1 MAERLDITKPKNIEL
16 IDAKYSELVKKSES
30 DAEMEAE
37 RYAYTIRYYKDN
49 TLEKIYEDIK
59 KKTSKE
65 IDVLDDDKALVEA
78 IIYELREKD
87 KDGKEKK
94 IPSWMI
100 EGIVKELTDERKE
113 IIIKRFKEKKFKML
127 LDKRKEEAVKN
138 IEEFSLID
146 DNSEDTY
153 VTNFQNLCLARN
165 KFNARKKAI
174 LDTASELGVE
184 PPVCVSNIREIA
196 NEAEKVL
203 NDTDKIIFVDKI
215 DDEDKKFKKKV
226 KSGIDKLDNYIKEN
240 LKPTLLSIGV
250 ANLSSAIASMLFI
263 NAGGNVPESVG
274 LYLISCPIVFG
285 ALSAI
290 YKSSEIRE
298 FFRNK
303 KTVKEA
309 WDLGLIN
316 LMADWTL
323 ADKEFSEFDKNAKD
337 DMFSVEIDGGKK
349 NNGLH

>member
-1 MAERLDITKPKNIEL
+1 MAERLDITKPKNLEL
-16 IDAKYSELVKKSES
+16 IDLKYNELVKKSES
-30 DAEMEAE
+30 DAEKEAE

-49 TLEKIYEDIK
+49 TLEKIYDDIK
-59 KKTSKE
+59 IKTSRE
-65 IDVLDDDKALVEA
+65 ISVLSDDRALVEA
-78 IIYELREKD
+78 IQFELREKD

-94 IPSWMI
+94 VPSWMI
-100 EGIVKELTDERKE
+100 EGIINELTDERKE
-113 IIIKRFKEKKFKML
+113 IIIKRYKEKKFKML

-146 DNSEDTY
+146 DSNEDTY
-153 VTNFQNLCLARN
+153 VNNFQNLCLARN
-165 KFNARKKAI
+165 KFNARKRAI
-174 LDTASELGVE
+174 VETASELGVE
-184 PPVCVSNIREIA
+184 PPVCVSNIRGIA
-196 NEAEKVL
+196 NETEKVL

-215 DDEDKKFKKKV
+215 DEEDKSFKKKI
-226 KSGIDKLDNYIKEN
+226 KSGIDKLDNYFKEN

-263 NAGGNVPESVG
+263 NAGGNVPEAVG
-274 LYLISCPIVFG
+274 LYVISCPIVFG

-290 YKSSEIRE
+290 YNSSEIRE

>member
-65 IDVLDDDKALVEA
+65 IAVLDDDKALVEA
-78 IIYELREKD
+78 IKYELREKD

-113 IIIKRFKEKKFKML
+113 IIIKRYKEKKYKML
-127 LDKRKEEAVKN
+127 VDKRKEEANKN

-146 DNSEDTY
+146 DGDEETY
-153 VTNFQNLCLARN
+153 VNNFQNLCLARN
-165 KFNARKKAI
+165 KFHARKRAI
-174 LDTASELGVE
+174 IEAAAELGVE

-196 NEAEKVL
+196 NETEKVL
-203 NDTDKIIFVDKI
+203 NDEDKIIFIDKM
-215 DDEDKKFKKKV
+215 DEEDKAFKKKI
-226 KSGIDKLDNYIKEN
+226 KSGIDKLDNYIKDN
-240 LKPTLLSIGV
+240 LKPTLLSVGV

-263 NAGGNVPESVG
+263 NAGGNVPEAVG
-274 LYLISCPIVFG
+274 LYVISCPIVFG

-303 KTVKEA
+303 KTVREA

>member
-65 IDVLDDDKALVEA
+65 IAVLDDDKALVEA
-78 IIYELREKD
+78 IKYELREKD

-113 IIIKRFKEKKFKML
+113 IIIKRYKEKKYKML
-127 LDKRKEEAVKN
+127 VDKRKEEANKN

-146 DNSEDTY
+146 DGDEETY
-153 VTNFQNLCLARN
+153 VNNFQNLCLARN
-165 KFNARKKAI
+165 KFHARKRAI
-174 LDTASELGVE
+174 IEAAAELGVE

-196 NEAEKVL
+196 NETEKVL
-203 NDTDKIIFVDKI
+203 NDEDKIIFVDKM
-215 DDEDKKFKKKV
+215 DEEDKAFKKKI
-226 KSGIDKLDNYIKEN
+226 KSGIDKLDNYIKDN
-240 LKPTLLSIGV
+240 LKPTLLSVGV

-263 NAGGNVPESVG
+263 NAGGNVPEAVG
-274 LYLISCPIVFG
+274 LYVISCPIVFG

-303 KTVKEA
+303 KTVREA

>member
-30 DAEMEAE
+30 DAELEAE
-37 RYAYTIRYYKDN
+37 KYAYTIRYYKDN
-49 TLEKIYEDIK
+49 TIDKIYEDIK
-59 KKTSKE
+59 NRTSRE
-65 IDVLDDDKALVEA
+65 ISFLSNDRALVEA
-78 IIYELREKD
+78 IKYELKEKD

-94 IPSWMI
+94 VPSWMI

-113 IIIKRFKEKKFKML
+113 IIIKRYKEKKYKML
-127 LDKRKEEAVKN
+127 VDKRKEEANKN

-146 DNSEDTY
+146 DGNEETY
-153 VTNFQNLCLARN
+153 VNNFQNLCLARN
-165 KFNARKKAI
+165 KFHARKRAI
-174 LDTASELGVE
+174 IETAAELGVE

-196 NEAEKVL
+196 NETEKVL
-203 NDTDKIIFVDKI
+203 NDTDKIIFIDKM
-215 DDEDKKFKKKV
+215 DEEDKAFKKKI
-226 KSGIDKLDNYIKEN
+226 KSGIDKLDNYIKDN
-240 LKPTLLSIGV
+240 LKPTLLSVGV

-263 NAGGNVPESVG
+263 NAGGNVPEAVG
-274 LYLISCPIVFG
+274 LYVISCPIVFG

-290 YKSSEIRE
+290 YNSSEIRE

>member
-30 DAEMEAE
+30 DAELEAE
-37 RYAYTIRYYKDN
+37 KYAYTIRYYKDN
-49 TLEKIYEDIK
+49 TIDKIYEDIK
-59 KKTSKE
+59 NRTSRE
-65 IDVLDDDKALVEA
+65 ISFLSNDRALVEA
-78 IIYELREKD
+78 IKYELREKD

-94 IPSWMI
+94 VPSWMI

-113 IIIKRFKEKKFKML
+113 IIIKRFKEKKFNML

-146 DNSEDTY
+146 DGNEETY
-153 VTNFQNLCLARN
+153 VNNFQNLCLARN
-165 KFNARKKAI
+165 KFHARKRAI
-174 LDTASELGVE
+174 IETAAELGVE
-184 PPVCVSNIREIA
+184 PPVCVSNLKEIA

-203 NDTDKIIFVDKI
+203 NDEDKIIFVDKI
-215 DDEDKKFKKKV
+215 DEEDKAFKKKI
-226 KSGIDKLDNYIKEN
+226 KSGIDKLDNYIKDN
-240 LKPTLLSIGV
+240 LKPTLLSVGV

-263 NAGGNVPESVG
+263 NAGGNVPEAVG
-274 LYLISCPIVFG
+274 LYVISCPIVFG

-290 YKSSEIRE
+290 YNSSEIRE

>member
-30 DAEMEAE
+30 DAELEAE
-37 RYAYTIRYYKDN
+37 KYAYTIRYYKDN
-49 TLEKIYEDIK
+49 TIDKIYEDIK
-59 KKTSKE
+59 NRTSRE
-65 IDVLDDDKALVEA
+65 ISFLSNDRALVEA
-78 IIYELREKD
+78 IKYELREKD

-94 IPSWMI
+94 VPSWMI

-113 IIIKRFKEKKFKML
+113 IIIKRYKEKKYKML
-127 LDKRKEEAVKN
+127 VDKRKEEANKN

-146 DNSEDTY
+146 DGNEETY
-153 VTNFQNLCLARN
+153 VNNFQNLCLARN
-165 KFNARKKAI
+165 KFHARKRAI
-174 LDTASELGVE
+174 IETAAELGVE

-196 NEAEKVL
+196 NETEKVL
-203 NDTDKIIFVDKI
+203 NDTDKIIFIDKM
-215 DDEDKKFKKKV
+215 DEEDKAFKKKI
-226 KSGIDKLDNYIKEN
+226 KSGIDKLDNYIKDN
-240 LKPTLLSIGV
+240 LKPTLLSVGV

-263 NAGGNVPESVG
+263 NAGGNVPEAVG
-274 LYLISCPIVFG
+274 LYVISCPIVFG

-290 YKSSEIRE
+290 YNSSEIRE